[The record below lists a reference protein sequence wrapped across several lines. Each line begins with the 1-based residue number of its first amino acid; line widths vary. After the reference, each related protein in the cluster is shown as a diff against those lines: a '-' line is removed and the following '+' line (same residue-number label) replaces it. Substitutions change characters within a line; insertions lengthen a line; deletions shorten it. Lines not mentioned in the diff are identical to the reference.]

1 MGGMK
6 SLLDVARLPKHIE
19 NAFEELNEQIKYL
32 ID

>member
-19 NAFEELNEQIKYL
+19 NAFEELNRSNI
-32 ID
+32 